1 MQGFFASA
9 KNGAIV
15 KEDAKKVKHIWIM
28 LDRKDV
34 SFISQTKH
42 SVETVSIDIRI

>member
-15 KEDAKKVKHIWIM
+15 KEDAKKSKAHM
-28 LDRKDV
+28 DNARSKRCELHKSNKAFCRNC
-34 SFISQTKH
+34 
-42 SVETVSIDIRI
+42 